1 MTEQKPILYPITP
14 EWFLSLNEDFQRR
27 VENDQ
32 LVLWTTGKTII
43 AVAFRLPETLSPE
56 NLLQTLRSKFGEG
69 VLEVFESAEEDLVR
83 YAVLQTEESAAGK
96 ARLVLHGF
104 TISPSACLQSAFYFD
119 LPSDLDWAKTTWQSI
134 VYVPDF

>member
-1 MTEQKPILYPITP
+1 MTDQKPILYPITP
-14 EWFLSLNEDFQRR
+14 EWFLTLTEDFQRR

-56 NLLQTLRSKFGEG
+56 DLLVILKSRFSEG
-69 VLEVFESAEEDLVR
+69 ILKVFESQEEDLLLF
-83 YAVLQTEESAAGK
+83 AALQTEESTIGK

-104 TISPSACLQSAFYFD
+104 TINPAACLQSAFYFD
-119 LPSDLDWAKTTWQSI
+119 LPANLEWAKTAWQSI
-134 VYVPDF
+134 VYIPDL

>member
-1 MTEQKPILYPITP
+1 MTDHKPNLYPITP
-14 EWFLSLNEDFQRR
+14 EWFLTLNEDFQRR

-43 AVAFRLPETLSPE
+43 TVAFRLPGTLTPEDLIETLKSRFAE
-56 NLLQTLRSKFGEG
+56 D
-69 VLEVFESAEEDLVR
+69 VLEVIESQEEDLQR
-83 YAVLQTEESAAGK
+83 FAAVKTEESATGK

-104 TISPSACLQSAFYFD
+104 TISPSSCLQSAFYFD
-119 LPSDLDWAKTTWQSI
+119 LPTDLDWAKTSWQSI